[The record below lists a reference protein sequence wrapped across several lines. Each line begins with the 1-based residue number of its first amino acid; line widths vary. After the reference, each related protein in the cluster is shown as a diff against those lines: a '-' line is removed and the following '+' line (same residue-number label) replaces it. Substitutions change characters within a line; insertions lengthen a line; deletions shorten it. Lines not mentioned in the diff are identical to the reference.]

1 MRSATDSAA
10 GIAVQALDEF
20 AGVVSEAWLRA
31 VCQTVLIHEGV
42 QRRVSVVIADD
53 DTLRAL
59 NRKYRGIDKTTDV
72 LSFAFDN
79 QGEYYGEADAAS
91 DWAPDTDAAF
101 ILPPDESAGLGEV
114 IVSYPQALRQ
124 AQAAARPIERELA
137 HLIAHGILHLL
148 GHDHMQTD
156 EETLMNAKEVSILE
170 ILELE
175 TLERFDGADCE

>member
-1 MRSATDSAA
+1 MGSATDGAA
-10 GIAVQALDEF
+10 DIAVQALDGF
-20 AGVVSEAWLRA
+20 AGVVSEAWLSA
-31 VCQTVLIHEGV
+31 VCQSVLRHEGV

-101 ILPPDESAGLGEV
+101 ILPPHESPGLGEV
-114 IVSYPQALRQ
+114 IVSYPQAQRQ
-124 AQAAARPIERELA
+124 ARAAARPIERELA
-137 HLIAHGILHLL
+137 YLIAHGILHLI
-148 GHDHMQTD
+148 GHDHMQPD
-156 EETLMNAKEVSILE
+156 DETLMNAKEVSILE
-170 ILELE
+170 GLE
-175 TLERFDGADCE
+175 TLERFGAADCE

>member
-31 VCQTVLIHEGV
+31 VCQSVLRHEGV
-42 QRRVSVVIADD
+42 QRRVSLVIADD

-148 GHDHMQTD
+148 GHDHMQND

-175 TLERFDGADCE
+175 TLERFGAADCE